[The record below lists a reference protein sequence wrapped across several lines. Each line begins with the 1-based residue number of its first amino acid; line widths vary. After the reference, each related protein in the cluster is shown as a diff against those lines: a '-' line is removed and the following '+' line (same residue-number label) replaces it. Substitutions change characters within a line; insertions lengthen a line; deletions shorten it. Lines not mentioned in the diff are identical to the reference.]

1 MISRL
6 GEQLAQSIPST
17 PFEIAREASILGP
30 AIKQFI
36 DKGIPFEAK
45 EYKEIKARRRDEE
58 KARKPFT
65 GF

>member
-1 MISRL
+1 MISHL
-6 GEQLAQSIPST
+6 GEQLAASIPST

-36 DKGIPFEAK
+36 DKGVPFEAK
-45 EYKEIKARRRDEE
+45 EFKEIKARRKEEE
-58 KARKPFT
+58 KDRQIFT